1 MQTKEILAQLKF
13 YNNGKFPLQALQAA
27 VNQQEEITPHLLEI
41 LQDCIDNTQ
50 QYIDNQN
57 LMWQTYA
64 VFLLAQFR
72 EQAAY
77 PLIVKLLRKNGE
89 IPFELF
95 GDTVTEDLNAI
106 LAAVCH
112 GDLTLIKQLIE
123 DESVNEYVRTNAL
136 NALLVLYA
144 EDDLERNSIIEY
156 LNFLFQKI
164 TREKHYIW
172 CGLVLTSI
180 DIRAAGLMK
189 EIQAAFEEDLLE
201 EGAVD
206 LDYVQNS
213 LQQYE
218 GDENDDEDDLKVK
231 LLEYHRCHYPK
242 DIIEDLQKWACFN
255 TSVQVVQSAKKE
267 KTGRNAPCPC
277 GSGKKFKKCCL
288 NK

>member
-95 GDTVTEDLNAI
+95 GDAVTEDIDAI

-123 DESVNEYVRTNAL
+123 DESVNKYVRTNAL

-156 LNFLFQKI
+156 LNSLFNNI

-172 CGLVLTSI
+172 CGLVSTSI
-180 DIRAAGLMK
+180 DIGATGLMK
-189 EIQAAFEEDLLE
+189 EIQAAFDENLLE
-201 EGAVD
+201 EGVID
-206 LDYVQNS
+206 LDDVKNS
-213 LQQYE
+213 LQQYD
-218 GDENDDEDDLKVK
+218 GDEDELKVQ

-255 TSVQVVQSAKKE
+255 TSVQVVQSTKKD

>member
-95 GDTVTEDLNAI
+95 GDTVTEDLDAI

-180 DIRAAGLMK
+180 DIGAAGLMK

-255 TSVQVVQSAKKE
+255 TSVQVVQSTKKD